1 MLRVGL
7 IGCGS
12 IARAHA
18 AALRFLADDGVVQ
31 TVAAAD
37 PDPAGI
43 DTVAQ
48 IVGGL
53 ERRYDNGRDLVAD
66 PDVDAVVV
74 ITPTRWHR
82 DNVFAVA
89 DAGKA
94 LFTEKPLAP
103 TYPIVREIV
112 DRVRTAAIP
121 TQVGFQS
128 RFQPLYRH
136 ARELVT
142 TAEHGAVMGYCVR
155 DDQFWP
161 TSAVVPGHSAWR
173 SQRAQAGGGAL
184 LEHSLHACDLVAWL
198 FGPVVRV
205 YATTRAVFGYDVED
219 IATLTIEHAS
229 GVTGTLIT
237 VFNGVRHREERRF
250 EIFFERASVEITS
263 DFVIGAPEDSFLVHH
278 DDDEHAHRLD
288 VDALRRE
295 WFARDGVDPD
305 RPLFVY
311 QYFAHRA
318 FAAALRD
325 GTTPNPGIDDA
336 LHAHQIVEAAY
347 RSAAQRAPVD
357 LASLEPAP

>member
-1 MLRVGL
+1 MLRVGI

-18 AALRFLADDGVVQ
+18 AALRFLADDGEVRA
-31 TVAAAD
+31 VAAAD

-43 DTVAQ
+43 DTVEQ
-48 IVGGL
+48 IIGGL
-53 ERRYDNGRDLVAD
+53 EHRYRDGSELVAD

-82 DNVFAVA
+82 DNIVAVA
-89 DAGKA
+89 EAGKP

-103 TYPIVREIV
+103 NYAIVRAIV
-112 DRVRTAAIP
+112 GRVRGAAIP
-121 TQVGFQS
+121 VQVGFQS

-136 ARELVT
+136 ARELV
-142 TAEHGAVMGYCVR
+142 ADREHGAVMGYCVR

-161 TSAVVPGHSAWR
+161 TTDIVPGHSDWR

-205 YATTRAVFGYDVED
+205 HATTRNVFGYDVED
-219 IATLTIEHAS
+219 VATMTIEHES
-229 GVTGTLIT
+229 GVIGTLIT
-237 VFNGVRHREERRF
+237 VFNGVRHREERRL
-250 EIFFERASVEITS
+250 EIFFEQASVEITS
-263 DFVIGAPEDSFLVHH
+263 DFVIGAPEDSFLVHRG
-278 DDDEHAHRLD
+278 DEPSAHRLD
-288 VDALRRE
+288 VEQLRRDT
-295 WFARDGVDPD
+295 FARDGVDPD
-305 RPLFVY
+305 RQLFVY

-318 FAAALRD
+318 FARAVA
-325 GTTPNPGIDDA
+325 GGHEPSPGIDDA

-357 LASLEPAP
+357 LSSLEPV